1 VLYVALCG
9 QLVLVLGAYV
19 LETRARDTR
28 PASARDGIVW
38 SGVWLGLGLLPSAI
52 YAIFADPHSGTA
64 YAAVYLIER
73 ALSLDNVFVFAV
85 LIAAFEIPS
94 ESHDHM
100 VSRGALA
107 AFVLRVPAI
116 LAGVAVFETSHVVGY
131 VLGAGLILLAIQT
144 ARSEEAGPEN
154 PSRLVRM
161 LQRRL
166 PVSAHAGRGWIVIE
180 DGRRKVTPMLMCL
193 IAVVLADLAFAVD
206 SIPAALAISH
216 DAVLLLSANLLA
228 LLGLRAL
235 YQLVAI
241 ARERLRYMSETIAV
255 LLLLAGC
262 KLLLAGSVEVG
273 PLASLVGVLAVLGAG
288 TVLSLRGEGSPQP

>member
-1 VLYVALCG
+1 
-9 QLVLVLGAYV
+9 LV
-19 LETRARDTR
+19 
-28 PASARDGIVW
+28 
-38 SGVWLGLGLLPSAI
+38 
-52 YAIFADPHSGTA
+52 
-64 YAAVYLIER
+64 
-73 ALSLDNVFVFAV
+73 
-85 LIAAFEIPS
+85 
-94 ESHDHM
+94 
-100 VSRGALA
+100 
-107 AFVLRVPAI
+107 
-116 LAGVAVFETSHVVGY
+116 
-131 VLGAGLILLAIQT
+131 QT
-144 ARSEEAGPEN
+144 
-154 PSRLVRM
+154 

-166 PVSAHAGRGWIVIE
+166 PVSAHARRSWIVIE

-288 TVLSLRGEGSPQP
+288 TALSLRVEGSPQP